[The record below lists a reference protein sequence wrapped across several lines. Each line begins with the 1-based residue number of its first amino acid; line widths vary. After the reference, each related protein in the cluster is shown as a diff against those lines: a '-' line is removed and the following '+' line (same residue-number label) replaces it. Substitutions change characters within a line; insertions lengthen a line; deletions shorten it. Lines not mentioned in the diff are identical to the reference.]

1 VRKIILFSIFIAS
14 IFLLNAVLN
23 YIDNSQKTDRF
34 RNLNEVILE
43 KVDPEKKGIY
53 KALIKGS

>member
-1 VRKIILFSIFIAS
+1 LRKIILLSIFIAGLF
-14 IFLLNAVLN
+14 FLNMLLN

-34 RNLNEVILE
+34 RPIETILE
-43 KVDPEKKGIY
+43 KVDPEKEGIY